1 MAFYVGASREYLRRR
16 AAPESLDDLEH
27 HGFVAVGNVNS
38 WAFGAAEEN
47 VEVPARTVVRY
58 RSMAGV
64 ANAVAAGLGLAALPE
79 NFFED
84 PIFKDVLV
92 PVLTDHPL
100 RESTL
105 YLVYVSRKYAPL
117 KIRAFVDFYLE
128 LAREEPRPLRRN
140 LSRRAADRSETDGA
154 RQTLGRVSGPKNSSP
169 ARGAGGESSAASTA
183 LSAIPT
189 RAA

>member
-1 MAFYVGASREYLRRR
+1 
-16 AAPESLDDLEH
+16 
-27 HGFVAVGNVNS
+27 VAVGNVNS
-38 WAFGAAEEN
+38 WVFAVAQGK

-64 ANAVAAGLGLAALPE
+64 ANAVAAGLGLAPLPE

-92 PVLTDHPL
+92 PVLMEHPL

-105 YLVYVSRKYAPL
+105 YLVYASRKYAPL

-128 LAREEPRPLRRN
+128 VTREEPRPLRRRD
-140 LSRRAADRSETDGA
+140 LARRTAEGSESDGA
-154 RQTLGRVSGPKNSSP
+154 PHMPGP
-169 ARGAGGESSAASTA
+169 AM
-183 LSAIPT
+183 PT